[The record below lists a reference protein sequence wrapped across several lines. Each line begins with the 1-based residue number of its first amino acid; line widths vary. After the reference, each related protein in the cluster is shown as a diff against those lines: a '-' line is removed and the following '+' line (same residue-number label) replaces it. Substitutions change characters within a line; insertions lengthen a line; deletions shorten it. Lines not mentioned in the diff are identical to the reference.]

1 MAWSWWWQ
9 RRRRWRRPV
18 RRRRWRRLRRR
29 RPGRPL
35 RRRRRRPRTVRRR
48 RWGRRRGRRR
58 RLRRA
63 RRRRRGRRFKKKLI
77 LTQWHP
83 SVVRRCLIRGIV
95 PMMICGHTRWNY
107 NYALHS
113 EDYPEQGRYPFGG
126 SLSTTTWNLKV
137 LYDEHQKMH
146 NRWGYPNTQLDLARY
161 RGCRFTFYR
170 HKKTDFIVYF
180 NRKPPFK
187 LNKYSCAMLH
197 PGMLMQSRHKI
208 LIPSFDTKPGGRLK
222 IRVTVRP
229 PTLLE
234 DKWYTQQ
241 DLCEVNLLQLS
252 VTAAD
257 FRHPW
262 ISPESNTS
270 VTTFQVLKEFYYNS
284 IGVGTDPD
292 KTYKAIAGQRV
303 HEDKKYK
310 EYLKQVW
317 DTLVS
322 DGNYWNSF
330 HVLEVFNSNLGA
342 VDGTEIKKI
351 IQRDFTTESQQATD
365 NTHFKTGRSTRF
377 GFNTYNPKA
386 KQAQIQN
393 LRDEIWKILNKTN
406 DITSDY
412 GKPQGDEAK
421 YFNYQLGIYSPIF
434 LSRKRSNIN
443 FATAY
448 QDVTYNAN
456 CDRGVL
462 NRVWFQYGT
471 KPTTEFNE
479 TQCKCV
485 VTDMPLWALLHCYT
499 EYVQEEMNI
508 DTEIYSVGLVVV
520 QCPYTFPPMY
530 DKNRP
535 EMGYVIYD
543 ALFGDG
549 KMPDGRGQVPPYWQ
563 MRWYPRMAFQKQVF
577 HDITMTGPFS
587 YKDELVSTQLTATY
601 KFDFMWG
608 GNMISEQIIRNP
620 CTQPGLAPSYPD
632 RQRRDVQVVDPR
644 TMGPQFVFHTWDWRR
659 GLFGK
664 GAIDRVSQKPGDDGS
679 YTVPYKK
686 PRYFPPTDRLQGRES
701 AFASQEERQGTSSE
715 ESDQEA
721 PQAAEEELQP
731 QQQLQLQIQL
741 LQQQQLGNKLRILLQ
756 EMFKTQANL
765 HLNPYIYTQR

>member
-9 RRRRWRRPV
+9 RRRRWRRPL
-18 RRRRWRRLRRR
+18 RRRRWRKLRRR

-48 RWGRRRGRRR
+48 RWGWRRGRRR
-58 RLRRA
+58 RLRRR
-63 RRRRRGRRFKKKLI
+63 RRRRRGLRFRKRLI

-95 PMMICGHTRWNY
+95 PMMICGHSNWNR

-113 EDYPEQGRYPFGG
+113 EDYPEQGRFPFGG
-126 SLSTTTWNLKV
+126 SLTTTTWSLKV

-146 NRWGYPNTQLDLARY
+146 NTWGYPNTQLDLARY
-161 RGCRFTFYR
+161 RKARFTFYR
-170 HKKTDFIVYF
+170 HKKTDFIVHF

-197 PGMLMQSRHKI
+197 PGMLMQSKHRI
-208 LIPSFDTKPGGRLK
+208 LIPSFDTKPRGKLK
-222 IRVTVRP
+222 VRVTIRP

-262 ISPESNTS
+262 VSPESNTS

-284 IGVGTDPD
+284 IGVGTAPQT
-292 KTYKAIAGQRV
+292 TYDAIAGK
-303 HEDKKYK
+303 DKTTMLNKQYK
-310 EYLKQVW
+310 EHLPKVW
-317 DTLVS
+317 ETLVS
-322 DGNYWNSF
+322 DGSYWNSF
-330 HVLEVFNSNLGA
+330 HVLEVFSSNVGGIH
-342 VDGTEIKKI
+342 GTEIKQL
-351 IQRDFTTESQQATD
+351 IQSHFSKENNGGTQ
-365 NTHFKTGRSTRF
+365 FKTGKSTRF
-377 GFNTYNPKA
+377 GFNSYNPKA
-386 KQAQIQN
+386 QRDKIEK
-393 LRDEIWKILNKTN
+393 LREEYWKILQKDN
-406 DITSDY
+406 DIAGTY
-412 GKPQGDEAK
+412 GKPKGEEAK

-434 LSRKRSNIN
+434 LSHKRSNIN

-448 QDVTYNAN
+448 QDVTYNPN
-456 CDRGVL
+456 CDRAIL
-462 NRVWFQYGT
+462 NRIWFQYGT
-471 KPTTEFNE
+471 KPTTQFDEK
-479 TQCKCV
+479 QCKCV
-485 VTDMPLWALLHCYT
+485 LTDLPLWSLLYCYSD
-499 EYVQEEMNI
+499 YVQEELNI
-508 DTEIYSVGLVVV
+508 DSETYSIGLVVV

-535 EMGYVIYD
+535 DMGYVFYD

-563 MRWYPRMAFQKQVF
+563 MRWYPRMAFQRQVM

-620 CTQPGLAPSYPD
+620 CAQPGVAPAYPD

-659 GLFGK
+659 GAFGK
-664 GAIDRVSQKPGDDGS
+664 GAIDRVSEKPGDDGS

-686 PRYFPPTDRLQGRES
+686 PRYFPPTERLQGQES
-701 AFASQEERQGTSSE
+701 AFAFQEEREGSSSE

-721 PQAAEEELQP
+721 PQTAGEELQP
-731 QQQLQLQIQL
+731 QQQLQLQVQL
-741 LQQQQLGNKLRILLQ
+741 LQQQQLGNKLRVLLQ

-765 HLNPYIYTQR
+765 HLNPYIFTQQ

>member
-9 RRRRWRRPV
+9 RRRRWRRPI
-18 RRRRWRRLRRR
+18 RRRRWRRLRGR

-58 RLRRA
+58 RPRRA
-63 RRRRRGRRFKKKLI
+63 RRRRRGRRFKKRLI

-83 SVVRRCLIRGIV
+83 SVVRRCFIKGIV
-95 PMMICGHTRWNY
+95 PMMVCGHTRWNY

-126 SLSTTTWNLKV
+126 SLTTTTWSLKV
-137 LYDEHQKMH
+137 LFDEHQKHH
-146 NRWGYPNTQLDLARY
+146 NTWGYPNTQLDLARY
-161 RGCRFTFYR
+161 RGARFTFYR
-170 HKKTDFIVYF
+170 DKKTDFIVF
-180 NRKPPFK
+180 WNRKPPFK

-197 PGMLMQSRHKI
+197 PGMLMQSKHRV
-208 LIPSFDTKPGGRLK
+208 LIPSFDTKPRGKMKVR
-222 IRVTVRP
+222 IRIRP

-241 DLCEVNLLQLS
+241 DLCEVNLAQLS

-262 ISPESNTS
+262 IAPDSNTL
-270 VTTFQVLKEFYYNS
+270 VTTFQVLKEFYYNT
-284 IGVGTDPD
+284 IGVGTLPTNSYTAISGKD
-292 KTYKAIAGQRV
+292 KGKNK
-303 HEDKKYK
+303 EYK
-310 EYLKQVW
+310 EHLQTVW
-317 DTLVS
+317 NTLVNENS
-322 DGNYWNSF
+322 YWNSF
-330 HVLEVFNSNLGA
+330 PVLEIFSSTVGGIDNS
-342 VDGTEIKKI
+342 DIKTHMQKLK
-351 IQRDFTTESQQATD
+351 STD
-365 NTHFKTGRSTRF
+365 TSPGENNNFHTGRSTRF

-386 KQAQIQN
+386 KQADIEN
-393 LRDEIWKILNKTN
+393 LRDAYWNLLQKDN
-406 DITSDY
+406 DIAGTY
-412 GKPQGDEAK
+412 GKPKGNEAK

-434 LSRKRSNIN
+434 LTPKRSNIN
-443 FATAY
+443 FPTAY
-448 QDVTYNAN
+448 QDVTYNPN

-471 KPTTEFNE
+471 KPTTEFDDK
-479 TQCKCV
+479 QCKCV
-485 VTDMPLWALLHCYT
+485 IENLPLWALLYCYHD
-499 EYVQEEMNI
+499 YVAEEMNI

-535 EMGYVIYD
+535 NMGYVFYD
-543 ALFGDG
+543 ALFGEG

-563 MRWYPRMAFQKQVF
+563 MRWYPRMAFQKQVM
-577 HDITMTGPFS
+577 HDITITGPFS
-587 YKDELVSTQLTATY
+587 YKDGLVSTQLTATY

-620 CTQPGLAPSYPD
+620 CTQPGVAPTYPD
-632 RQRRDVQVVDPR
+632 RQRRDLQVVDPR

-659 GLFGK
+659 GVFGK

-679 YTVPYKK
+679 FTIPYKK
-686 PRYFPPTDRLQGRES
+686 PRFFPPTDRLQGRES
-701 AFASQEERQGTSSE
+701 ASGSQEERQDISSE
-715 ESDQEA
+715 ETDQEA
-721 PQAAEEELQP
+721 PQAEIPQLQP
-731 QQQLQLQIQL
+731 QQQFQLEVQL
-741 LQQQQLGNKLRILLQ
+741 LQQQQLGKKLRILLQ

-765 HLNPYIYTQR
+765 HINPYLSIQQ

>member
-1 MAWSWWWQ
+1 
-9 RRRRWRRPV
+9 
-18 RRRRWRRLRRR
+18 
-29 RPGRPL
+29 
-35 RRRRRRPRTVRRR
+35 
-48 RWGRRRGRRR
+48 
-58 RLRRA
+58 
-63 RRRRRGRRFKKKLI
+63 
-77 LTQWHP
+77 
-83 SVVRRCLIRGIV
+83 
-95 PMMICGHTRWNY
+95 MMICGHTRWNS

-113 EDYPEQGRYPFGG
+113 EDYPEQGRYAFGG
-126 SLSTTTWNLKV
+126 SLTTTTWNLRV

-146 NRWGYPNTQLDLARY
+146 NTWGYPNTQLDLARY
-161 RGCRFTFYR
+161 KGAKFTFYR
-170 HKKTDFIVYF
+170 HKKTDFIAFF

-187 LNKYSCAMLH
+187 LNKYSMAMMH
-197 PGMLMQSRHKI
+197 PGMLMQSRHRI

-222 IRVTVRP
+222 VRVKIRP

-262 ISPESNTS
+262 ISPESNTP

-284 IGVGTDPD
+284 IGVATAAETRYD
-292 KTYKAIAGQRV
+292 AIAGKDMSTQTS
-303 HEDKKYK
+303 KKYSEHLEK
-310 EYLKQVW
+310 VW
-317 DTLVS
+317 DTIVDEGS
-322 DGNYWNSF
+322 YWNSF
-330 HVLEVFNSNLGA
+330 HVLEVFSSSVGGR
-342 VDGTEIKKI
+342 DGSKIKSLI
-351 IQRDFTTESQQATD
+351 GEHFTSENGTNQ
-365 NTHFKTGRSTRF
+365 NFKTGRSTRF
-377 GFNTYNPKA
+377 GFNTYNPKS
-386 KQAQIQN
+386 KKDKIKE
-393 LRDEIWKILNKTN
+393 LRDAYWTILQMDN
-406 DITSDY
+406 DIAGKY
-412 GKPQGDEAK
+412 GKPKGDEAK
-421 YFNYQLGIYSPIF
+421 FFNYQLGIYSPIF
-434 LSRKRSNIN
+434 LSAKRSNIN

-462 NRVWFQYGT
+462 NRVWFQYGS
-471 KPTTEFNE
+471 KPTTEFDE
-479 TQCKCV
+479 KQCKCV
-485 VTDMPLWALLHCYT
+485 ITDLPLWALLYNYH
-499 EYVQEEMNI
+499 EFVQEEMNI
-508 DTEIYSVGLVVV
+508 DSEVYSIGLVVV

-535 EMGYVIYD
+535 DMGYVFYD
-543 ALFGDG
+543 ALFGEG

-563 MRWYPRMAFQKQVF
+563 MRWYPRMAFQKQVM

-632 RQRRDVQVVDPR
+632 RQRRDLQVVDPR

-664 GAIDRVSQKPGDDGS
+664 GAIDRVSEKPGDDGS

-686 PRYFPPTDRLQGRES
+686 PRYFPPTDRVQGQES
-701 AFASQEERQGTSSE
+701 VSGSQEERQGTSSE

-721 PQAAEEELQP
+721 PQAEVPQLQP
-731 QQQLQLQIQL
+731 EQQLQLQVQL
-741 LQQQQLGNKLRILLQ
+741 LQQQQLGNKLRLLLQ

-765 HLNPYIYTQR
+765 HLNPYMSIQR